1 MIKFFRKIRKN
12 LLTENKMSK
21 YFFYAIGEI
30 VLVVIGILIAL
41 QINNWNADQKT
52 ATEEISILNNLLE
65 SLYYAKEQSDIEIL
79 KEVQMK
85 DALLMALGKGSDKS
99 QLDVTI
105 SDSLFFD
112 VLWNANPTLPVINSY
127 SGIKKTLVK

>member
-1 MIKFFRKIRKN
+1 
-12 LLTENKMSK
+12 
-21 YFFYAIGEI
+21 
-30 VLVVIGILIAL
+30 
-41 QINNWNADQKT
+41 
-52 ATEEISILNNLLE
+52 
-65 SLYYAKEQSDIEIL
+65 
-79 KEVQMK
+79 MK

-112 VLWNANPTLPVINSY
+112 ILWNANPTLPVINSY